1 MFNDDLVPPRL
12 PEVCVLYDM
21 DAFSNTV
28 KSLKTAFS
36 SGSYE
41 AAKFTHCFAVKSCPL
56 SYILYDAVKK
66 GLGLEAASLN
76 EVLYFK
82 SVYGIIRFHFRN
94 VASKTSKNK

>member
-1 MFNDDLVPPRL
+1 MYSLCYGDGICRLSSASIFNDDLVPPRL

-41 AAKFTHCFAVKSCPL
+41 AAKFTHCFAIKSCPL

-76 EVLYFK
+76 EVLYF
-82 SVYGIIRFHFRN
+82 
-94 VASKTSKNK
+94 